1 VGRLNFPRG
10 SRLYLDTVPIIYTVE
25 EHDVYWTELQP
36 IWTAFAAGEVQIV
49 TSEISLLETLVQI
62 GEAFLLTQYYNV
74 YYNESMTTTLK
85 ITTIGSSV
93 GVVLPKDILSR
104 LRVEKGDTL
113 YATETPDGIEL
124 RAYDAEF
131 AEDMAIAEKVMRENR
146 DLLRKLAE

>member
-1 VGRLNFPRG
+1 M
-10 SRLYLDTVPIIYTVE
+10 TV
-25 EHDVYWTELQP
+25 D
-36 IWTAFAAGEVQIV
+36 
-49 TSEISLLETLVQI
+49 
-62 GEAFLLTQYYNV
+62 YNV
-74 YYNESMTTTLK
+74 YYYEGMTSTLK

-104 LRVEKGDTL
+104 LRVEKGDMV
-113 YATETPDGIEL
+113 YVTETPDGIEL